1 MRGPHARF
9 TWRRLPHAA
18 QPINAHTSR
27 PAQVPLPLLP
37 APAPV
42 IPYTVA
48 QPSTTL
54 HNSAQ
59 QDTAGL
65 PARNGGA
72 TKQKPSVIDEGLL
85 QTFSRQKQP
94 KDSLLFLAYF
104 LALAALS
111 SLGVS
116 ALGAASGAF
125 SASGFT
131 DLKSSFCLFTS
142 SSTSLVTSLLESK
155 AATASVL
162 MMTA

>member
-1 MRGPHARF
+1 MRGAHAWSTCQIHMAQASTCGSADYCSHQSPGPRSSALAASPCAGHTPHSGA
-9 TWRRLPHAA
+9 
-18 QPINAHTSR
+18 
-27 PAQVPLPLLP
+27 
-37 APAPV
+37 
-42 IPYTVA
+42 
-48 QPSTTL
+48 TL

-111 SLGVS
+111 SLGASV
-116 ALGAASGAF
+116 LGAAAASGAAGASGASSSLPRAF
-125 SASGFT
+125 RSGGSNTAWRASASCPSP
-131 DLKSSFCLFTS
+131 L
-142 SSTSLVTSLLESK
+142 
-155 AATASVL
+155 
-162 MMTA
+162 